1 MSMEAP
7 LEPAMLAL
15 LLGAGL
21 WAGAQNALAGGG
33 SFITL
38 PALIAA
44 GLDPKLANITST
56 MALFPGQITTG
67 IAGRKLVAGAERLS
81 FRALAIIALVGGVA
95 GAALLNATPTRVFAA
110 MVPWLVL
117 LATIVFAWGAFGPKQ
132 AQDKPPPPAWVTVT
146 TQSLIALYSGFFGGG
161 AGILTLASLTIA
173 GLPVRNAGGTKNVLV
188 SLSNTTAAILF
199 ALTGTVAWAH
209 ALVVGV
215 GAMAGGYLGARALAV
230 VPERA
235 LKIAVIV
242 IGLGLTVGLFLRG

>member
-1 MSMEAP
+1 MQVP
-7 LEPAMLAL
+7 EPAMLAL
-15 LLGAGL
+15 LAGAGL

-81 FRALAIIALVGGVA
+81 FRTLAVIALVGGVA

-117 LATIVFAWGAFGPKQ
+117 LATAVFAWGAFGPKKS
-132 AQDKPPPPAWVTVT
+132 AERVPPPAWVTVL

-199 ALTGTVAWAH
+199 ALTGNVAWMH
-209 ALVVGV
+209 ALVVGI
-215 GAMAGGYLGARALAV
+215 GAMAGGYVGAKALAI
-230 VPERA
+230 VPEKA
-235 LKIAVIV
+235 LKVAVII
-242 IGLGLTVGLFLRG
+242 IGLGLTLGLFVRG